1 MVAGRTSRSIQ
12 PPNQFGLV
20 AAEVLLAMDR
30 GLQHEHG
37 VVDECEVA

>member
-1 MVAGRTSRSIQ
+1 MVAGRTSRSI

-30 GLQHEHG
+30 GLQREHG
-37 VVDECEVA
+37 VVDECELA